1 MEEAKR
7 LEEQEREAEE
17 LIRLRKEQKENLRR
31 RKQNSK
37 APEKTDEEL
46 KGYSQIQGRELTEN
60 DAVRPVTQ
68 KVILLSIN
76 FDEM

>member
-7 LEEQEREAEE
+7 LEDMEREAEE
-17 LIRLRKEQKENLRR
+17 QVRLRKEQKETLRK

-46 KGYSQIQGRELTEN
+46 KGYSRIQAREMTEDN
-60 DAVRPVTQ
+60 AVRPVTQ
-68 KVILLSIN
+68 KVRIY
-76 FDEM
+76 